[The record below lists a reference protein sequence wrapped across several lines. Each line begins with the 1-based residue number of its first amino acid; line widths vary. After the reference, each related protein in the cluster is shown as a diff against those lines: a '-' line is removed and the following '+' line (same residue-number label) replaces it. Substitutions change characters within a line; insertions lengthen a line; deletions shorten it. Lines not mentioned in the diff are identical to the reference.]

1 MSINNV
7 VVSGRLTKDA
17 QIVESDDRPGR
28 FDVEFVIA
36 INHKRN
42 AATISEKTT
51 FLTVMMNTTEKGA
64 VFFSRSLYKGRAV
77 LVVGG
82 ICSRTSLA
90 PAKSNPFIYLEA
102 ASIEAMGDE
111 RPAGQSMQC
120 GPEGMIESE
129 PPMEEPAP
137 AKPAP
142 RVFAVQRPGAQT
154 PPVSSSPAPTHQYAP
169 PSHGHGHSHGH
180 VQSDAATLYRDKG
193 MSSAETGGAVDS
205 NLCRW

>member
-42 AATISEKTT
+42 AASISEKTT
-51 FLTVMMNTTEKGA
+51 FLTVTMNTTEKGA

-90 PAKSNPFIYLEA
+90 PGKSSPSIYLEA
-102 ASIEAMGDE
+102 ASIAAMGDE
-111 RPAGQSMQC
+111 RPAAQSMQC

-129 PPMEEPAP
+129 PPMEERAP
-137 AKPAP
+137 VKPAP
-142 RVFAVQRPGAQT
+142 RVLAVQRPGAQ
-154 PPVSSSPAPTHQYAP
+154 PPPESSTPAPTHQYASP
-169 PSHGHGHSHGH
+169 GQSHGYT
-180 VQSDAATLYRDKG
+180 SDAAALYRDKG
-193 MSSAETGGAVDS
+193 MSSAEAGGSVDL

>member
-17 QIVESDDRPGR
+17 QIVECEDRPGR

-51 FLTVMMNTTEKGA
+51 FLTVAMNTTEKGA

-82 ICSRTSLA
+82 ICSRTSLM
-90 PAKSNPFIYLEA
+90 PGNSNPFIYLEA

-120 GPEGMIESE
+120 GPEGMIVSD
-129 PPMEEPAP
+129 PPMEDPAP
-137 AKPAP
+137 VKPAP
-142 RVFAVQRPGAQT
+142 RVLAVQRPGAQT
-154 PPVSSSPAPTHQYAP
+154 SPVSSSPAPSHQYAP
-169 PSHGHGHSHGH
+169 QSYGHD
-180 VQSDAATLYRDKG
+180 QAPSDAAALYRDKG
-193 MSSAETGGAVDS
+193 MSSAETGGAVDQ